1 METKESFLLSAQG
14 VEKYLTPACRH
25 LELHVLPVTG
35 STNTLLREKARDG
48 AKEGCTVIAGAQ
60 TSGRGR
66 LGRNFYS
73 PPDTG
78 VYLSI
83 LLRPLS
89 LAPSEAVAFTTMAA
103 VAASEANEE
112 VSGRQAQIKW
122 VNDIFMDG
130 KKVSGI
136 LTEASLRPKSG
147 KIDSIV
153 LGIGINVY
161 PPENGFPADLGQ
173 IAGSVFQER
182 KGDAQNRLAAAF
194 LNRFMKFYTAGSL
207 YVCAEKY
214 RARSLVIG
222 REISI
227 LLPAGTRRATALDVD
242 RQCRLIVQ
250 YEDGQTETLSSGE
263 ISIRLAE
270 K

>member
-14 VEKYLTPACRH
+14 VEKYLTSACRH

-103 VAASEANEE
+103 VAACEAIEK

-182 KGDAQNRLAAAF
+182 KRRRPEQAGR
-194 LNRFMKFYTAGSL
+194 RFFESL
-207 YVCAEKY
+207 YGILHGGQPLRLCGKISCQKPCHRQRNFHTPSRRNQAGNGAGCGPAMPPD
-214 RARSLVIG
+214 RAI
-222 REISI
+222 
-227 LLPAGTRRATALDVD
+227 
-242 RQCRLIVQ
+242 
-250 YEDGQTETLSSGE
+250 
-263 ISIRLAE
+263 
-270 K
+270 